1 MTVVKEEGRQ
11 PPGPASRAPRDEVVP
26 LDWLPL
32 GERRPSPSADLSGRE
47 PEGARRVMPVAFEGL
62 VGVRRPAL
70 GGWRGMIARLSGG
83 RVTPSPSR
91 RERWRIEQARQARTP
106 IQGRCALVAV
116 LSRKGGVGKSTVTAL
131 LTSTFGLLRG
141 DAVVALDAATEVGN
155 LADRLVVEGVRLTTH
170 DLARAGE
177 VDGRADI
184 SRYTVCDPQA
194 RLEVVAAP
202 LEGDTI
208 LSRGEAE
215 RLWGVLART
224 HNLVLADVGATLA
237 EPATALVVEWA
248 EQAVVVTTP
257 AADAVRL
264 AGRTLDHLE
273 RVRGRAFVVER
284 SCVVVNATPD
294 ARSAEQVGRVFAE
307 RGVAWLPVRFDRH
320 LAQGGRFDWALI
332 APGVAD
338 DYLALAGLVG
348 ARFRLEGTA

>member
-1 MTVVKEEGRQ
+1 VKVEEEVIPLDRFAPSGDGRISPGSVARGEPLGARQ
-11 PPGPASRAPRDEVVP
+11 VLPPG
-26 LDWLPL
+26 
-32 GERRPSPSADLSGRE
+32 
-47 PEGARRVMPVAFEGL
+47 FEGL
-62 VGVRRPAL
+62 VTVRRPASS
-70 GGWRGMIARLSGG
+70 GWRRAM
-83 RVTPSPSR
+83 RVASLGLVRPGPSA

-131 LTSTFGLLRG
+131 LTSTFGLLRA

-155 LADRLVVEGVRLTTH
+155 LADRLVVDGVRLTTR

-177 VDGRADI
+177 VEGRADI
-184 SRYTVCDPQA
+184 SRYTVCDPQS

-202 LEGDTI
+202 LEGEAI

-215 RLWGVLART
+215 RLLGVLART
-224 HNLVLADVGATLA
+224 HNLVLADAGATLA
-237 EPATALVVEWA
+237 EPATALVVERA

-264 AGRTLDHLE
+264 ACRALDHLE
-273 RVRGRAFVVER
+273 RLRGREFVER
-284 SCVVVNATPD
+284 SCVVVVNAAPD

-320 LAQGGRFDWALI
+320 LARGGRIDWALI
-332 APGVAD
+332 VPGVAD

-348 ARFRLEGTA
+348 ARFRVEGTGTA